1 MPNSLPTVI
10 RKTVMPQRQHAR
22 GGTLIGFVLGLL
34 LGVGGALAVA
44 VYVTKVPVPFVDRG
58 ITRNAEQD
66 VQEAERNKGWNPNAG
81 MGFKHELPAPPVPP
95 ADASAPAST
104 SPAAAPAAP
113 DALGELLK
121 DKAATTSEEAASA
134 ATPVAAPAAAPAAA
148 TSDKLIFF
156 VQAGAFRSADEAEAQ
171 RARLALLGVSA
182 QVTERD
188 QAGKPIFR
196 VRLGPFKEQDKAEST
211 LSLLKGGGV
220 EAALVRV
227 QQR

>member
-1 MPNSLPTVI
+1 
-10 RKTVMPQRQHAR
+10 
-22 GGTLIGFVLGLL
+22 LL

-58 ITRNAEQD
+58 ITRKAEQD

-81 MGFKHELPAPPVPP
+81 MGFKHELPAPPAPP
-95 ADASAPAST
+95 APPAGAEAP
-104 SPAAAPAAP
+104 PAAAPAAP

-121 DKAATTSEEAASA
+121 DKEASAPANASPEAASV
-134 ATPVAAPAAAPAAA
+134 ATPAAPAAGN
-148 TSDKLIFF
+148 DKLIFF

-182 QVTERD
+182 QVTERE

-211 LSLLKGGGV
+211 LGLLKGGGV

-227 QQR
+227 QQP

>member
-1 MPNSLPTVI
+1 MTVLLPTEI

-58 ITRNAEQD
+58 ITRKAEQD

-81 MGFKHELPAPPVPP
+81 MGFKHELPAPPAQP
-95 ADASAPAST
+95 AD
-104 SPAAAPAAP
+104 AAAPAQPAAVPPAEP

-121 DKAATTSEEAASA
+121 DKAAAAPEGTSSA
-134 ATPVAAPAAAPAAA
+134 AATVAAPAAAAAAA
-148 TSDKLIFF
+148 TNDKLIFF

-182 QVTERD
+182 QVTERE

-227 QQR
+227 QQP

>member
-1 MPNSLPTVI
+1 MTVLLPTEI
-10 RKTVMPQRQHAR
+10 RKTVMPQRQHPR

-34 LGVGGALAVA
+34 LGVGGALAVG

-58 ITRNAEQD
+58 ITRKAEQD

-81 MGFKHELPAPPVPP
+81 MGFKHELPAPP
-95 ADASAPAST
+95 AQ
-104 SPAAAPAAP
+104 PAAAPPAEP

-121 DKAATTSEEAASA
+121 DKAAAAPEGTSSA
-134 ATPVAAPAAAPAAA
+134 AATVAAPAAAAAAAAAA
-148 TSDKLIFF
+148 TNDKLIFF

-182 QVTERD
+182 QVTERE

-227 QQR
+227 QQP

>member
-1 MPNSLPTVI
+1 MTVLLPTEI

-58 ITRNAEQD
+58 ITRKAEQD

-81 MGFKHELPAPPVPP
+81 MGFKHELPAPP
-95 ADASAPAST
+95 AQ
-104 SPAAAPAAP
+104 PAAAPPAEP

-121 DKAATTSEEAASA
+121 DKAAAAPEGTSSA
-134 ATPVAAPAAAPAAA
+134 AATVAAPAAAAAAAAAA
-148 TSDKLIFF
+148 TNDKLIFF

-182 QVTERD
+182 QVTERE

-227 QQR
+227 QQP